1 MIDIDARTVA
11 AVGSSLFA
19 AIGLLLNFSVMRRNN
34 RIAVSSKLTELSKL
48 LSDELVARVE
58 MHRLI
63 VKELEE
69 AKAYPDQAVA
79 AQKVRSLE
87 DLRDKNINRQ
97 NELDSET
104 KYLEEAFLNLDKV
117 DVGGLDAKIA
127 QSYRTQRVAE
137 STLSF
142 SEKLKLQKNA

>member
-1 MIDIDARTVA
+1 MIEVDARDVA
-11 AVGSSLFA
+11 AIGSSLFA
-19 AIGLLLNFSVMRRNN
+19 AIGLLLNFRVMRRNN

-63 VKELEE
+63 AKELEE
-69 AKAYPDQAVA
+69 AKAYPDHATA
-79 AQKVRSLE
+79 AKKVRSLE
-87 DLRDKNINRQ
+87 DLLDKNIKRQ

-117 DVGGLDAKIA
+117 NVGGLDAKIA
-127 QSYRTQRVAE
+127 QSYRTQRFAE
-137 STLSF
+137 STLTF
-142 SEKLKLQKNA
+142 AEKLKLQKDS

>member
-11 AVGSSLFA
+11 AFGSSLFA

-69 AKAYPDQAVA
+69 AKTYPDQAVA
-79 AQKVRSLE
+79 AQKV
-87 DLRDKNINRQ
+87 
-97 NELDSET
+97 
-104 KYLEEAFLNLDKV
+104 
-117 DVGGLDAKIA
+117 
-127 QSYRTQRVAE
+127 
-137 STLSF
+137 
-142 SEKLKLQKNA
+142 